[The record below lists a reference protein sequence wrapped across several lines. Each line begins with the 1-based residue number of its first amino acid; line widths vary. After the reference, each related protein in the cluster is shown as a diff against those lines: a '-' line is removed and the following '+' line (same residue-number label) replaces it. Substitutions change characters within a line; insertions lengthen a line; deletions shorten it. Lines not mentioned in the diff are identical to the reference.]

1 MAKSRKKSHF
11 SPCYRHFFILPYISI
26 FSECHTHHEAH
37 SVLVGVLVMIVETAD
52 VLHVDELEDVVDA
65 DRKLVVGLLGVH
77 HMTTLG
83 EEHEDVTPGVLVK
96 ERVVL
101 VAQSSP
107 QTTETDIL
115 APLEFLQERYAV
127 EYLAVEVP

>member
-1 MAKSRKKSHF
+1 M
-11 SPCYRHFFILPYISI
+11 
-26 FSECHTHHEAH
+26 
-37 SVLVGVLVMIVETAD
+37 SVLVVIVETAD

-83 EEHEDVTPGVLVK
+83 EEHEDVAPGVLVK

-107 QTTETDIL
+107 QATETDIL

-127 EYLAVEVP
+127 EYLSIEVP